1 VADSTHRVF
10 LSHSSKDKDF
20 VQELY
25 RRLTRD
31 GVSCFFDAESIGWGQ
46 NWVRALE
53 RALDECEYVVFV
65 LSPDFCNSEWV
76 EVERTSSIADD
87 PSGNKRKVLPLMLRP
102 CSDLPTFPRFLRHIQ
117 MLDVSTN
124 SKFEALYPRICQD
137 LGGIP
142 RDDKITSDRTKLPP
156 IYPLPEKHRMPFRS
170 IGEQFVG
177 RVDSF
182 WKLHDLLF
190 RDSTAVIQGVGVIP
204 GIGGLGKT
212 QLAIEYAHR
221 FGSAYTGGV
230 YWIGA
235 EEGLGALI
243 RHVSTAAGIEV
254 DPKAEEAIQ
263 VEQLW
268 RGLNRLAGPS
278 LIVIDNFPE
287 NAPLRP
293 YLPPTGRVHTL
304 ITTHRRDL
312 GHPSVLLDVL
322 SVEDGVR
329 LLNSGTRRFGA
340 EAAGLVERLG
350 GLPLVLEL
358 AKGYLNYRQ
367 GLSIPGLLSEMATA
381 GELELVTEFASEYR
395 DELPSG
401 HGSDV
406 VKTFQ
411 VSWQVASESG
421 QQVLRAMGELAPAGV
436 PRTLL
441 RGVLQWPETAGRQ
454 DRLSGALDE
463 LVRLSLVEFD
473 ANANPVAHRLVLAF
487 ARHRNVA
494 DSETPFDRCRD
505 AIQAQMSRAF
515 QDPDASTIRELE
527 LLVVHAEFLLAGSR
541 LSAEEFIDLA
551 GQLGQHHLTC
561 GRYLGA
567 KRSFN
572 ASLEMAA
579 RAFGPGHPVF
589 ASKQSSLAMVL
600 QKLGQLEESRDLLRQ
615 ALASNQKTFGPGH
628 PSIATRQSNL
638 ALVLRDLGQLEEA
651 RDLLRQ
657 ALACHQ
663 KTFEPGHPS
672 VAIGQSNLALV
683 LKDLGQLEEARELLR
698 QALASDQKTFE
709 PGHPSIAISQW
720 NLALVLKGLG
730 QLEEARDLLR
740 QAYGAYLNRF
750 GADHPGTKKIENNL
764 KSLGKEPS
772 S

>member
-1 VADSTHRVF
+1 
-10 LSHSSKDKDF
+10 
-20 VQELY
+20 
-25 RRLTRD
+25 
-31 GVSCFFDAESIGWGQ
+31 
-46 NWVRALE
+46 
-53 RALDECEYVVFV
+53 
-65 LSPDFCNSEWV
+65 
-76 EVERTSSIADD
+76 
-87 PSGNKRKVLPLMLRP
+87 
-102 CSDLPTFPRFLRHIQ
+102 
-117 MLDVSTN
+117 
-124 SKFEALYPRICQD
+124 
-137 LGGIP
+137 
-142 RDDKITSDRTKLPP
+142 
-156 IYPLPEKHRMPFRS
+156 
-170 IGEQFVG
+170 
-177 RVDSF
+177 
-182 WKLHDLLF
+182 
-190 RDSTAVIQGVGVIP
+190 
-204 GIGGLGKT
+204 
-212 QLAIEYAHR
+212 
-221 FGSAYTGGV
+221 
-230 YWIGA
+230 
-235 EEGLGALI
+235 
-243 RHVSTAAGIEV
+243 
-254 DPKAEEAIQ
+254 
-263 VEQLW
+263 
-268 RGLNRLAGPS
+268 
-278 LIVIDNFPE
+278 
-287 NAPLRP
+287 
-293 YLPPTGRVHTL
+293 L

-709 PGHPSIAISQW
+709 PGHPSNAISQW